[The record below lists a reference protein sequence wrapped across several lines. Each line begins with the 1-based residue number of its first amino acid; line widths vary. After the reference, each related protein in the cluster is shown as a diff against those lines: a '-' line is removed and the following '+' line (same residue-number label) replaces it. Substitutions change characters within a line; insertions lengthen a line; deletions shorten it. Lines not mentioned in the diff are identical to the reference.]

1 MADITEDQP
10 DALRRLAF
18 LEVSG
23 PVLLAASTDFASVL
37 EQVADLVVPALADW
51 CAIDIVEDDGSVRRV
66 AFTGVELADPETA
79 AQLQGLLPDS
89 GPTQPMLDA
98 LRSGRSLLIPDV
110 QGSLETWQGVE
121 PAHIGLVRRL
131 GFRSTII
138 VPLVARGRTIG
149 IATLSTS
156 TSGRTYGEADL
167 RLAEDLAL
175 RAALAVDNARLFEA
189 IGHAEA
195 RKSAILESALDA
207 IVSMD
212 HQGLITDFN
221 PAAERIF
228 GHARGDVIG
237 RRLSETI
244 IPAWLPGEHRRF
256 GIEFWRRRERMERF
270 DEAVQVIKLLWTE
283 PRPKFRGTYYSLDE
297 PP

>member
-1 MADITEDQP
+1 
-10 DALRRLAF
+10 
-18 LEVSG
+18 
-23 PVLLAASTDFASVL
+23 
-37 EQVADLVVPALADW
+37 
-51 CAIDIVEDDGSVRRV
+51 
-66 AFTGVELADPETA
+66 FTGVDLADPETA
-79 AQLQGLLPDS
+79 ARLQALLPDS

-110 QGSLETWQGVE
+110 QAGLETLQNVE
-121 PAHIGLVRRL
+121 PAHAEMVRRL

-244 IPAWLPGEHRRF
+244 IPAWL
-256 GIEFWRRRERMERF
+256 RERHESARERYLESGEPHLIGRRVEMVGLRRDGGEF
-270 DEAVQVIKLLWTE
+270 PIELAVTQVEVRGPPTFTAYIRDITE
-283 PRPKFRGTYYSLDE
+283 QKRAEHELFESRARFAQM
-297 PP
+297 